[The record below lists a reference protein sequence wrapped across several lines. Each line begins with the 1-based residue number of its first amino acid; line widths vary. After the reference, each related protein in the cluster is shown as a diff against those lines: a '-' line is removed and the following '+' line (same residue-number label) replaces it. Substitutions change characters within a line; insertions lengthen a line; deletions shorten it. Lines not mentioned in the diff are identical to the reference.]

1 MNKNEKFAITINRE
15 LGSGGRTVG
24 RLLAERL
31 AVPYYDKALIM
42 ALEKKYNLSVEEIER
57 MKGKSVRWWSDFN
70 RVMRVGE
77 NPRLYVDK
85 EGDEPDVVT
94 TEVIFKAEK
103 EILQAIAQDESCVI
117 AGRTGFFVLK
127 DHPNHL
133 SILIQASM
141 EHRLERVMRKKKI
154 SEDEARKIIQKV
166 DNMREKYVNKFA
178 HTSRYDARNYD
189 LVINMDGKTEEDA
202 ADLIMRYIG

>member
-77 NPRLYVDK
+77 NPRLYVEK

-202 ADLIMRYIG
+202 ADLIMMYIG

>member
-77 NPRLYVDK
+77 NPRLYVEK

-166 DNMREKYVNKFA
+166 DNMREKYVSKFA
-178 HTSRYDARNYD
+178 NTSRYDARNYD

-202 ADLIMRYIG
+202 ADLIIRYIG

>member
-57 MKGKSVRWWSDFN
+57 MKGKKVRWWSDFN

-77 NPRLYVDK
+77 NPRLYVEK

>member
-77 NPRLYVDK
+77 NPRLYVEK

-94 TEVIFKAEK
+94 SEVIFKAEK

-166 DNMREKYVNKFA
+166 DKMREEYVSKFA

-202 ADLIMRYIG
+202 ADLIIRYIG

>member
-1 MNKNEKFAITINRE
+1 
-15 LGSGGRTVG
+15 
-24 RLLAERL
+24 
-31 AVPYYDKALIM
+31 M

-77 NPRLYVDK
+77 NPRLYVEK
-85 EGDEPDVVT
+85 EGDEPDIVT

-166 DNMREKYVNKFA
+166 DNMREKYVSKFA
-178 HTSRYDARNYD
+178 NTSRYDARNYD

-202 ADLIMRYIG
+202 ADLIMMYIG

>member
-77 NPRLYVDK
+77 NPRLYVEK

-202 ADLIMRYIG
+202 ADLIIRYIG

>member
-77 NPRLYVDK
+77 NPRLYVEK